1 MTEESTAGRKRL
13 IYLVPLILAVVSIY
27 QGPLSWMLHDRGN
40 DVPGENDVLLSFL
53 IGVAWLASIAVAM
66 YVTKQRRALHLLM
79 LAPIVLYWQAMW
91 AMSLTSVMIDYFL
104 R

>member
-1 MTEESTAGRKRL
+1 MKEKSTADYRRL
-13 IYLVPLILAVVSIY
+13 IYLVPLILAAVSIY
-27 QGPLSWMLHDRGN
+27 QGPLSWMIHNRGN

-53 IGVAWLASIAVAM
+53 IGVAWLASVAVAM
-66 YVTKQRRALHLLM
+66 YVTKQRRALYLLM

-91 AMSLTSVMIDYFL
+91 AISLTSVMIDYFL